1 MPLTRFT
8 QCNHGGM
15 RNEAGRDEH
24 GRRPLSDEERQG
36 LLELALTAIWSTLTV
51 TGRIHSVPVHFVHAR
66 GELRVLTEWDSVKC
80 RNAVR
85 NGRATL
91 CVETTVNGID
101 RRYATAEGP
110 VRIERPV
117 SAKELMALDQRYG
130 RQDTDPFDEHAYANS
145 VIMALT
151 PEHWIAWSDAD

>member
-1 MPLTRFT
+1 
-8 QCNHGGM
+8 M
-15 RNEAGRDEH
+15 RHEAGRDDH
-24 GRRPLSDEERQG
+24 GRRPLTDEERQG
-36 LLELALTAIWSTLTV
+36 LLELPLTAILSTLTA
-51 TGRIHSVPVHFVHAR
+51 TGRIHSVPVHFIHAS

-110 VRIERPV
+110 VRIEKPV
-117 SAKELMALDQRYG
+117 SVNELIALDQRYD
-130 RQDTDPFDEHAYANS
+130 RHDTDPFDEHAYANS
-145 VIMALT
+145 VMMVLA